1 MTRRPIKPLSFQ
13 WNTKANSRHNRGQ
26 DQGTLKTF
34 VSQADSSEAY
44 ITITRDGGNTAGVSL
59 SRQQTA
65 RLALQLFWLA
75 CPKPFWGEKIND

>member
-1 MTRRPIKPLSFQ
+1 MTRRPHKALSFQ
-13 WNTKANSRHNRGQ
+13 WNVQANSKHNVGQ

-34 VSQADSSEAY
+34 VSQADTREAY
-44 ITITRDGGNTAGVSL
+44 ITITRNGGNTAGVAL
-59 SRQQTA
+59 SRKQTA